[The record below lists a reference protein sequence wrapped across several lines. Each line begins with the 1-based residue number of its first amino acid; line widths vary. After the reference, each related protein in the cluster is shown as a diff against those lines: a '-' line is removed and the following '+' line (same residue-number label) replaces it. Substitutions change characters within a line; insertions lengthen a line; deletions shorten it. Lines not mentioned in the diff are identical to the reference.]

1 MNRQYLS
8 VNEMAEEFSISRSSA
23 WRWIR
28 EGGLQTY
35 RFVGD
40 RKTYVKRDDLDRL
53 REPIPIGA
61 TKKATAGSR
70 PAAA

>member
-1 MNRQYLS
+1 MDKQYLS

-28 EGGLQTY
+28 EGELQTY

-40 RKTYVKRDDLDRL
+40 RKTYVNRDDLDRL
-53 REPIPIGA
+53 REPIPIGN
-61 TKKATAGSR
+61 TKKATAGHN

>member
-1 MNRQYLS
+1 MSKQYLS
-8 VNEMAEEFSISRSSA
+8 VDEMAEEFSISRSSA

-28 EGGLQTY
+28 DRELQTY

-53 REPIPIGA
+53 REPIPI
-61 TKKATAGSR
+61 TEPKKA
-70 PAAA
+70 AA